1 MECNMKTIVI
11 FVTTLDGKITKW
23 GDPHVMRWSSSE
35 DQQYFRKIW
44 NDSPLIIMGSSTF
57 DFDPIKP
64 SSKSLL
70 HIMTRNPEKYEKY
83 EVPGELEFSSETP
96 EELVKRFGAQFEQML
111 VVGGPHVATSFFKD
125 GMVDELWLTL
135 EPKIF
140 GEGGNFAVGED
151 LDVELSLLS
160 MEKINE
166 RGTLILKYHVL
177 KT

>member
-1 MECNMKTIVI
+1 MKVIVI

-23 GDPHVMRWSSSE
+23 GDLHVMRWSSPE
-35 DQQYFRKIW
+35 DQKYFRAIW

-64 SSKSLL
+64 SRKSLL
-70 HIMTRNPEKYEKY
+70 HIMTRNPEKYKIY

-96 EELVKRFGAQFEQML
+96 RELVKRFGSQFEQML

-125 GMVDELWLTL
+125 GQVDELWLTL

-140 GEGGNFAVGED
+140 GEGGNFAVGAD
-151 LDVELSLLS
+151 LDVELSLIS
-160 MEKINE
+160 MERMND
-166 RGTLILKYHVL
+166 RGTLILRYQVIK
-177 KT
+177 